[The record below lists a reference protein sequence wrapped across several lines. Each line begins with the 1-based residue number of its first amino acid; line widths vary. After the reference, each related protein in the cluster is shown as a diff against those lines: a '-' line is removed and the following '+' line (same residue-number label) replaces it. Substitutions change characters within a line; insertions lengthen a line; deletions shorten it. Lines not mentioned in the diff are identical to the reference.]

1 MNIETAT
8 VINNKLVDD
17 KFREG
22 NKVRVINLNT
32 YKGKES
38 VWIKNIQ
45 TGMSLAAGNQ
55 VQVIR
60 NDKGKLSILEQ
71 SAPRQVNG
79 NGLQPVGDTLN
90 GNAQEQLLRSEA
102 EQPMKTNSA
111 AYQVYSNEM
120 PTEESTITNGHS
132 QEAGLTLPILN
143 DTEKV
148 QLKQYVTQQ
157 VNMFNYII
165 SEVSKKFPEL
175 KSSDHRAIAMSV
187 FIDSNRII
195 QQQK

>member
-17 KFREG
+17 KFRP
-22 NKVRVINLNT
+22 NAKVRVINLNT

-45 TGMSLAAGNQ
+45 TGMTLAAGNQ
-55 VQVIR
+55 VQVVR

-71 SAPRQVNG
+71 QPPRQVNG
-79 NGLQPVGDTLN
+79 NGLQPIGDTLN
-90 GNAQEQLLRSEA
+90 GNQEQMR
-102 EQPMKTNSA
+102 TNSS
-111 AYQVYSNEM
+111 AYQVYSNGI
-120 PTEESTITNGHS
+120 PTEESTITNGHT

-143 DTEKV
+143 DTEKA

-175 KSSDHRAIAMSV
+175 KSQDHRSIAMSV

>member
-17 KFREG
+17 KFRPN

-45 TGMSLAAGNQ
+45 TGMTLAAGNQ
-55 VQVIR
+55 VQVVR

-79 NGLQPVGDTLN
+79 NGLQPVANTLN
-90 GNAQEQLLRSEA
+90 GNTQE
-102 EQPMKTNSA
+102 PMRTNSS
-111 AYQVYSNEM
+111 AYQVYSNGV
-120 PTEESTITNGHS
+120 PESTITNGHTQNENNNPS
-132 QEAGLTLPILN
+132 YQEMGLTLPILS
-143 DTEKV
+143 DTEKA

-165 SEVSKKFPEL
+165 SEVTKKFPEL

-195 QQQK
+195 QSQK